1 MDWRHGH
8 DCLLS
13 VSMLSQEVAFKI
25 NERQVQV
32 ARLVFLSAVVH
43 GSLEL
48 SSFEFE
54 EIRLQLTIGPYPD
67 KIQVVGRT
75 SC

>member
-13 VSMLSQEVAFKI
+13 VSMLSQKDAFKI